1 VNPLKPQDSKGSSE
15 MAFFDDWRE
24 ITINHREKNHDDNQG
39 EEPDDAF
46 EDDVDD
52 LKKKMMVKLR
62 GEVVG

>member
-1 VNPLKPQDSKGSSE
+1 